1 MLLRLH
7 FMVRL
12 QICRNSFCLKTV
24 FVECY
29 FDYEPAVARLTVAC
43 CRQSGLTF
51 VLQESANHC
60 DRDFVLALFYSITSQ
75 LLQFIAALDLFSLLN
90 CSGWNS
96 RLFCIAV
103 TVIVVEWGRHYCLW
117 IVLLNLA
124 LWRPKSTGD
133 LGLHESLD
141 DLVVFSL
148 ASFNWTLGLS

>member
-7 FMVRL
+7 FMVQL
-12 QICRNSFCLKTV
+12 QICLNSFCLKTA

-29 FDYEPAVARLTVAC
+29 FDYEPAVARLTVAYYH
-43 CRQSGLTF
+43 QSGLTF
-51 VLQESANHC
+51 ALQESANHC

-90 CSGWNS
+90 CSGWHS

-103 TVIVVEWGRHYCLW
+103 TVTVVERARHYCLW

-124 LWRPKSTGD
+124 LWRQTSIGD
-133 LGLHESLD
+133 LDLLESLA
-141 DLVVFSL
+141 DLFVFSL